1 VEIEE
6 LFWVCEELVWSTFV
20 LKLNSAE

>member
-1 VEIEE
+1 VIEK
-6 LFWVCEELVWSTFV
+6 LFWVCEELVWSMFV

>member
-1 VEIEE
+1 M
-6 LFWVCEELVWSTFV
+6 WVCEESVWSMFV

>member
-1 VEIEE
+1 MVIEE

-20 LKLNSAE
+20 LKINSAE

>member
-1 VEIEE
+1 VVIEK
-6 LFWVCEELVWSTFV
+6 LFWVCEELVWSMFV

>member
-1 VEIEE
+1 VVIEE
-6 LFWVCEELVWSTFV
+6 LFWVCEELVWSMVV